1 MDKPQTSQITEIAKA
16 GVLAIALYVL
26 WGAFISRIEQQDLR
40 LTKLEEKIDLC
51 NGEQRREL
59 TVKLDSNTEALK
71 HNNDLIQTFNE
82 INNYD
87 KNYK

>member
-1 MDKPQTSQITEIAKA
+1 MEKPSTSQITEIAKA
-16 GVLAIALYVL
+16 GFLAIALYVL

-82 INNYD
+82 IHNYD
-87 KNYK
+87 RDYK